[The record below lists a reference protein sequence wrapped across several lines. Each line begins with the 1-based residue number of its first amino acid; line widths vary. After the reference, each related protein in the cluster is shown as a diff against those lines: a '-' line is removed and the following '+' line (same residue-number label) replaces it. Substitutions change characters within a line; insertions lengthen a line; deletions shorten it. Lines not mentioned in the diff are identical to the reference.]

1 MEGQGIWYLPPDIDR
16 DLVSANLKH
25 RVAATRTFTRADF
38 GLLEGWF
45 LYVLPQSVFK
55 IHPLYDEVLRDILQV
70 RVVAHH
76 ILCMSVS
83 NRTPA
88 STTRTVVFT
97 LFSVAC
103 LLLSVSVCSGRIT
116 TRTWW

>member
-1 MEGQGIWYLPPDIDR
+1 LQVVLMEGQGIWYLRPDIDR

-38 GLLEGWF
+38 GLQEGWF

-70 RVVAHH
+70 RVVMHH
-76 ILCMSVS
+76 TLCTSVIS
-83 NRTPA
+83 DTIR
-88 STTRTVVFT
+88 STYVHG
-97 LFSVAC
+97 SVY
-103 LLLSVSVCSGRIT
+103 
-116 TRTWW
+116 